1 MRRFSVILVVLFLLL
16 SVVGCRQEAE
26 VKLEVA
32 ECAHL
37 LSETIAFQDSLTAV
51 SDEMATVL
59 YRLNEA
65 DVAAKKVYVSTGATA
80 EEIAVFEAVD
90 KEAAA
95 RIKEAVLQRAAE
107 QEAAF
112 RDYLPAEVPKLQ
124 KPYLYVVDR
133 YVIFC
138 VSNHNEAVKT
148 AVEELLASN

>member
-1 MRRFSVILVVLFLLL
+1 M
-16 SVVGCRQEAE
+16 
-26 VKLEVA
+26 A

-124 KPYLYVVDR
+124 KPYLYGDR
-133 YVIFC
+133 YVIF
-138 VSNHNEAVKT
+138 VFQIIMKR
-148 AVEELLASN
+148 LKRL

>member
-65 DVAAKKVYVSTGATA
+65 DVAAKVYVRQALRQKKLPFLKLLTA
-80 EEIAVFEAVD
+80 GSA
-90 KEAAA
+90 
-95 RIKEAVLQRAAE
+95 
-107 QEAAF
+107 
-112 RDYLPAEVPKLQ
+112 Y
-124 KPYLYVVDR
+124 
-133 YVIFC
+133 
-138 VSNHNEAVKT
+138 
-148 AVEELLASN
+148 